1 MMLIGESGATK
12 SSWGIAGKPETLFTT
27 RGFRGTQSTSE
38 DIYKILQEVKEQFE
52 TASSVN
58 EIHLFCSGCL
68 TDEPNQRVRS
78 LLHQVF
84 PSIRNSA
91 VYSDLHAAGIS
102 TLKNHT
108 GLGIILG
115 TGSVAFEWDGRNPV
129 RVFGGK
135 GFPGGDFAGG
145 ADLGLRLLQ
154 CDHKEIISFLTKDEY
169 ELVQQ
174 LTSKKQLIPG
184 EVGQLAKPVIRNK
197 QNPLLKKLITRA
209 LIDFMAEIP
218 SDRAY
223 SRIGVSGSIGTFL
236 QDELQEFFHSSTLF
250 FTPSPIHSLL
260 TQS

>member
-1 MMLIGESGATK
+1 MILIGESGATK

-27 RGFRGTQSTSE
+27 LGFRGTQSKSE
-38 DIYKILQEVKEQFE
+38 DIYKILQEVKVEFE
-52 TASSVN
+52 TASFN

-68 TDEPNQRVRS
+68 KDAPRQRVRS
-78 LLHQVF
+78 LLHHIF
-84 PSIRNSA
+84 PSIRNNA

-108 GLGIILG
+108 GLGVILG

-154 CDHKEIISFLTKDEY
+154 CDHKEIIPFLTKDEY

-184 EVGQLAKPVIRNK
+184 EVGKLARPVIRNK
-197 QNPLLKKLITRA
+197 QNPMLKNLITKA
-209 LIDFMAEIP
+209 LVDFTAEIP
-218 SDRAY
+218 SDKKY

-250 FTPSPIHSLL
+250 FTPSPIHFLL
-260 TQS
+260 AQS